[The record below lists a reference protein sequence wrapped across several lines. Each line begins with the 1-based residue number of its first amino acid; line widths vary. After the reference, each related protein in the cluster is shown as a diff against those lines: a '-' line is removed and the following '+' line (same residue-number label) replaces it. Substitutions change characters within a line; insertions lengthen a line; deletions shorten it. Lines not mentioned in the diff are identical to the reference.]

1 MTRHAL
7 LVAGALFVFALSTAV
22 PVALADGTVEIQE
35 VDENGNPIGK
45 DAAPQ
50 SGAGSVQIQELDDQ
64 GRPVAPPRVTVPME
78 ASHDPI
84 RMTDDTGQA
93 AIRQETARP
102 SDGAALTI
110 TGGAGSTASHSRVQP
125 QASHVVRFDET
136 IRDNATEMLD
146 QGRQSFRY
154 DTFGNEAF
162 WGGDLRL
169 HEAIEGEKH
178 GGMGPGLSLRAA
190 LAMGL
195 KIDSDALDP
204 EMLDAIASGH
214 VDLDAPEVTLDLLR
228 SKAIVGLSGNA
239 DGKGGLVSVGMQ
251 CALCHST
258 VDNSVADGVGRRLDG
273 WANRDLDVGALM
285 AAAPTLQPLAE
296 LLGTDDPTLRAALK
310 TWGPGKF
317 DPALVLDGKLAR
329 PDKKPAAVL
338 IPSTFG
344 LAGLTRTASSGLGS
358 VGHWASF
365 ASPRAAGS
373 LRDPRLDDAA
383 QFPVASQARL
393 GHLAGDADGAIAAK
407 LPALEFYQLSIPA
420 PSPPSGSYD
429 EAAARRGAE
438 VFRTEGRCVSCH
450 SEGLTSEPGYN
461 FHKGD
466 EIGIDNF
473 QAERTPERLYRTKP
487 LLGLWSHAKGGY
499 YHDGRFATLADVI
512 NHYDTVMALG
522 LTDPQKADLAA
533 YLQSLGGEAEPAVAS
548 ADALNGATSLSSGG
562 AVQTSAWRITVGPS
576 PALRGIPIRVSLQ
589 GIAVGGAP
597 TDMETQVLDS
607 FGKPVTTLGP
617 WRFEPARAEAI
628 LVWNGKDAKGKPV
641 SAGDYTVRVT
651 APSAGYKLDRVVVL
665 R

>member
-1 MTRHAL
+1 L
-7 LVAGALFVFALSTAV
+7 LILALSTAPLV
-22 PVALADGTVEIQE
+22 PSALADGSVTIQE
-35 VDENGNPIGK
+35 VDEQGNPIGK

-50 SGAGSVQIQELDDQ
+50 ATQGSVQIQEVDDQ
-64 GRPVAPPRVTVPME
+64 GRPTSPPRVTVPME
-78 ASHDPI
+78 SSHEQI

-93 AIRQETARP
+93 ALRQETAPPAAGPTIVSKPRIQTRP
-102 SDGAALTI
+102 
-110 TGGAGSTASHSRVQP
+110 
-125 QASHVVRFDET
+125 SHVVRFDET
-136 IRDNATEMLD
+136 IRDYATTMLD
-146 QGRQSFRY
+146 EGRQSFRY
-154 DTFGNEAF
+154 DTFGNERF
-162 WGGDLRL
+162 WGGDLHL
-169 HEAIEGEKH
+169 HEAIEGAKH
-178 GGMGPGLSLRAA
+178 GGAGTGLTLKAA

-204 EMLDAIASGH
+204 EVRDAIASGR
-214 VDLDAPEVTLDLLR
+214 VDLDSPEVTLDLLR
-228 SKAIVGLSGNA
+228 AKAIVGLSGNA

-273 WANRDLDVGALM
+273 WANRDLDMGALM
-285 AAAPTLQPLAE
+285 ALAPTLQPLAE
-296 LLGTDDPTLRAALK
+296 LLGVDESALRAALA
-310 TWGPGKF
+310 TWGPGRF

-338 IPSTFG
+338 IPPTFG
-344 LAGLTRTASSGLGS
+344 LAGLTRTSSSGLGS

-365 ASPRAAGS
+365 ASPRAGGS

-383 QFPVASQARL
+383 QFPVAAQARM
-393 GHLAGDADGAIAAK
+393 GHLSGDSQDAIAAK

-420 PSPPSGSYD
+420 PSPPAGSYD
-429 EAAARRGAE
+429 EAAAGRGAE

-450 SEGLTSEPGYN
+450 AEGLTSEPGYN
-461 FHKGD
+461 FHKGE

-487 LLGLWSHAKGGY
+487 LLGLWSHPKGGF
-499 YHDGRFATLADVI
+499 YHDGRFATLPDVV
-512 NHYDTVMALG
+512 NHYDSVMALG
-522 LTDPQKADLAA
+522 LTDAQKSDLAE
-533 YLQSLGGEAEPAVAS
+533 YLKSLGGQMEPAVAS
-548 ADALNGATSLSSGG
+548 ADALNGTTSLSSGG
-562 AVQTSAWRITVGPS
+562 TVATGTWRITVGPS

-589 GIAVGGAP
+589 GIAAGGAP
-597 TDMETQVLDS
+597 TDLETHVIDASGRQ
-607 FGKPVTTLGP
+607 VTTLGP

-628 LVWNGKDAKGKPV
+628 LVWNGKDAKGRPV

>member
-1 MTRHAL
+1 MIRHAL
-7 LVAGALFVFALSTAV
+7 LPAGALLLVVALSTSPLVSA
-22 PVALADGTVEIQE
+22 ALADGSVTIQE
-35 VDENGNPIGK
+35 VDEQGNPIGK
-45 DAAPQ
+45 DAAPRATQ
-50 SGAGSVQIQELDDQ
+50 GSVQIQELDDQ
-64 GRPVAPPRVTVPME
+64 GRPTAPPRVTVPME
-78 ASHDPI
+78 PSHEQI

-102 SDGAALTI
+102 DDGASTTI
-110 TGGAGSTASHSRVQP
+110 QGGAVAHPGIQAQP
-125 QASHVVRFDET
+125 SHVVQFDDT
-136 IRDNATEMLD
+136 IRDYATAMLD
-146 QGRQSFRY
+146 EGRRSFRY
-154 DTFGNEAF
+154 DTFGNERF

-169 HEAIEGEKH
+169 HEAIEGAKH
-178 GGMGPGLSLRAA
+178 GGAGTGLTLKAA

-204 EMLDAIASGH
+204 ELRDAIASGR
-214 VDLDAPEVTLDLLR
+214 VDLDSPEVTLDLLR
-228 SKAIVGLSGNA
+228 AKAIVGLSGNA

-273 WANRDLDVGALM
+273 WANRDLDMGALM
-285 AAAPTLQPLAE
+285 ALAPTLQPLAE
-296 LLGTDDPTLRAALK
+296 LLGVDESALRATLA

-317 DPALVLDGKLAR
+317 DPALVLDGKLER

-338 IPSTFG
+338 IPPTFG

-365 ASPRAAGS
+365 ASSRAGGS
-373 LRDPRLDDAA
+373 LRDPRLDDAT
-383 QFPVASQARL
+383 QFPVASQARM
-393 GHLAGDADGAIAAK
+393 GHLSGDSDDAIAAK

-420 PSPPSGSYD
+420 PAPPAGSYD
-429 EAAARRGAE
+429 EASAHRGAE

-450 SEGLTSEPGYN
+450 AEGLTSEPGYN
-461 FHKGD
+461 LHKGD

-487 LLGLWSHAKGGY
+487 LRGLWSHAKGGF
-499 YHDGRFATLADVI
+499 YHDGRFATLPDVV
-512 NHYDTVMALG
+512 NHYDSVMALG
-522 LTDPQKADLAA
+522 LTDAQKSDLAE
-533 YLQSLGGEAEPAVAS
+533 YLKSLGGEAEPAVAS
-548 ADALNGATSLSSGG
+548 ADALNGTTSLSSGG
-562 AVQTSAWRITVGPS
+562 PVETSEWRITVGPS
-576 PALRGIPIRVSLQ
+576 PALRGIPIRVSLH
-589 GIAVGGAP
+589 GIAAGGAP
-597 TDMETQVLDS
+597 TDLETQVLD
-607 FGKPVTTLGP
+607 GLGRPVTTLGP

-628 LVWNGKDAKGKPV
+628 LVWNGKDAKGRPV

>member
-1 MTRHAL
+1 MTRLAL
-7 LVAGALFVFALSTAV
+7 LPAGALLCVFALSTPV
-22 PVALADGTVEIQE
+22 PSAHADGTVAIQE

-45 DAAPQ
+45 DAAPEAA
-50 SGAGSVQIQELDDQ
+50 SGSVQIQELDDH

-78 ASHDPI
+78 SSHEPI

-102 SDGAALTI
+102 AGDGSTTI
-110 TGGAGSTASHSRVQP
+110 TAGSATAATRIKPQPSHL
-125 QASHVVRFDET
+125 VRFDET

-154 DTFGNEAF
+154 ETFGNERF
-162 WGGDLRL
+162 WGGDLGL

-178 GGMGPGLSLRAA
+178 GGKGPGLTLKAA

-195 KIDSDALDP
+195 KIDSDALEPD
-204 EMLDAIASGH
+204 MRDALAAGR
-214 VDLDAPEVTLDLLR
+214 VDFESPDVTLALLR
-228 SKAIVGLSGNA
+228 SRAIVGLTGNA

-251 CALCHST
+251 CALCHSS

-273 WANRDLDVGALM
+273 WANRDLDMGALM
-285 AAAPTLQPLAE
+285 NLSPNLMPLAQI
-296 LLGTDDPTLRAALK
+296 LLTDETTLRDALK
-310 TWGPGKF
+310 TWGPGRF

-338 IPSTFG
+338 IPPTFG

-365 ASPRAAGS
+365 ASPRAGGS
-373 LRDPRLDDAA
+373 IRDPRLDDAA
-383 QFPVASQARL
+383 QFPVASQERM
-393 GHLAGDADGAIAAK
+393 GHLVPTDDAIAAK

-420 PSPPSGSYD
+420 PSAPSGSYD
-429 EAAARRGAE
+429 EAGARRGAE

-450 SEGLTSEPGYN
+450 AEGLTSEPGYN
-461 FHKGD
+461 FHKGE

-487 LLGLWSHAKGGY
+487 LRGLWSHAKGGY

-522 LTDPQKADLAA
+522 LDDAQKSDLAA

-548 ADALNGATSLSSGG
+548 ADALNGTTSLSSGG
-562 AVQTSAWRITVGPS
+562 TVETSAWRITVGPS

-589 GIAVGGAP
+589 GIAAGGAP
-597 TDMETQVLDS
+597 TDLETQVLDS
-607 FGKPVTTLGP
+607 VGKPVTTLGP

-641 SAGDYTVRVT
+641 SAGDYTVRVA
-651 APSAGYKLDRVVVL
+651 APSAGYKLDRVIVL